1 MTLAEAA
8 AQAAELADQYA
19 QGGLERELAN
29 LRSQWGDDIEA
40 EARHADYRERAVG
53 YRAIGQFRFRAKTEL
68 LRRGLE
74 DESPS
79 CRGSALVALE
89 RLSRDSPSVVNAV
102 RPLLHKMV
110 NADDNQAVRRLAI
123 VCLKNG
129 SAQRETITLLAGVS
143 EDDRLDR
150 DLRDVAG
157 KVAASLKKKAGPKG

>member
-1 MTLAEAA
+1 LTLAEAA
-8 AQAAELADQYA
+8 AQADAL
-19 QGGLERELAN
+19 
-29 LRSQWGDDIEA
+29 A
-40 EARHADYRERAVG
+40 EAGSEQELSKLRAEWSDEIESAARNADYRERAVA

-79 CRGSALVALE
+79 SRGSALISLE
-89 RLSRDSPSVVNAV
+89 RLSRDSPGVVNGV
-102 RPLLHKMV
+102 RPLLHKLV
-110 NADDNQAVRRLAI
+110 NEDPNQAVRRLAA

-129 SAQRETITLLAGVS
+129 SPQRETIVLLEGLS

-157 KVAASLKKKAGPKG
+157 KVAASLKKKSVAR

>member
-1 MTLAEAA
+1 LTLAEAA
-8 AQAAELADQYA
+8 AQADSLADAGSEQ
-19 QGGLERELAN
+19 ELSK
-29 LRSQWGDDIEA
+29 LRSEWSDEIESA
-40 EARHADYRERAVG
+40 VRQADYRERAVG

-89 RLSRDSPSVVNAV
+89 RLSRDSPGVVNAV

-129 SAQRETITLLAGVS
+129 SAQRETIVLLAGLS

-150 DLRDVAG
+150 DLRDIAA
-157 KVAASLKKKAGPKG
+157 KVAATLKKKAGPKG

>member
-8 AQAAELADQYA
+8 AQADALAEAGSEQ
-19 QGGLERELAN
+19 ELSK
-29 LRSQWGDDIEA
+29 LRSEWSDEIEA
-40 EARHADYRERAVG
+40 AVRQADYRERAVG

-110 NADDNQAVRRLAI
+110 NADDNQAVRRLAV

-129 SAQRETITLLAGVS
+129 SAQRETITLLAGLS

-150 DLRDVAG
+150 DLRDVAA
-157 KVAASLKKKAGPKG
+157 KVAATLKKKAGPKG

>member
-8 AQAAELADQYA
+8 AQADSLAEAGSEQ
-19 QGGLERELAN
+19 ELSK
-29 LRSQWGDDIEA
+29 LRAEWSDEIEA
-40 EARHADYRERAVG
+40 AVRNADYRERAVA
-53 YRAIGQFRFRAKTEL
+53 YRAIGQFRFRQKTEL

-89 RLSRDSPSVVNAV
+89 RLSRDSPGVVNSV

-110 NADDNQAVRRLAI
+110 NADDNQAVRRLAV

-129 SAQRETITLLAGVS
+129 SAQRETITLLAGLS

-157 KVAASLKKKAGPKG
+157 KVAALLKKKAGPKG

>member
-1 MTLAEAA
+1 LTLAEAA
-8 AQAAELADQYA
+8 AQADALAEAGSEQ
-19 QGGLERELAN
+19 ELSK
-29 LRSQWGDDIEA
+29 LRSEWSDEIEA
-40 EARHADYRERAVG
+40 AVRQADYRERAVG

-110 NADDNQAVRRLAI
+110 NADDNQAVRRLAV

-129 SAQRETITLLAGVS
+129 SAQRETITLLAGLS

-150 DLRDVAG
+150 DLRDVAA
-157 KVAASLKKKAGPKG
+157 KVAATLKKKAGPKG

>member
-8 AQAAELADQYA
+8 AQADALAEAGSEQ
-19 QGGLERELAN
+19 ELSK
-29 LRSQWGDDIEA
+29 LRSEWSDEIEA
-40 EARHADYRERAVG
+40 AVRQADYRERAVG

-110 NADDNQAVRRLAI
+110 NADDNQAVRRLAV

-129 SAQRETITLLAGVS
+129 SAQRETITLLAGLA

-150 DLRDVAG
+150 DLRDIAG

>member
-1 MTLAEAA
+1 LTLAEAA
-8 AQAAELADQYA
+8 AQADSFAEAGSEQ
-19 QGGLERELAN
+19 ELSK
-29 LRSQWGDDIEA
+29 LRSEWSDEIESA
-40 EARHADYRERAVG
+40 VRNPDYRERAVG

-89 RLSRDSPSVVNAV
+89 RLSRDSPGVVNAV

-110 NADDNQAVRRLAI
+110 SADDNQAVRRLAV

-129 SAQRETITLLAGVS
+129 SAQRETITLLAGLS

-157 KVAASLKKKAGPKG
+157 KVAATLKKKAGPKG